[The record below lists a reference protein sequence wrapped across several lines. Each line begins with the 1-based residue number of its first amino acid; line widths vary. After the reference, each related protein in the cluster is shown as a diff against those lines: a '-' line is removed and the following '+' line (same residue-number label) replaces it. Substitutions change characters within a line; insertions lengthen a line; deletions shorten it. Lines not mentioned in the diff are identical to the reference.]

1 MTSKK
6 QKREA
11 GVLKAAEEAAK
22 LKQLGLE
29 AQLRD
34 KQDRAERSAKISE
47 IAKSINDRYHA
58 VIDQAIID
66 GRLTSEQMRQLS

>member
-34 KQDRAERSAKISE
+34 KQDRAERSAEISK

-58 VIDQAIID
+58 VIDQAIVD

>member
-11 GVLKAAEEAAK
+11 GILKAAEEAAK

-58 VIDQAIID
+58 VIDQAIVD